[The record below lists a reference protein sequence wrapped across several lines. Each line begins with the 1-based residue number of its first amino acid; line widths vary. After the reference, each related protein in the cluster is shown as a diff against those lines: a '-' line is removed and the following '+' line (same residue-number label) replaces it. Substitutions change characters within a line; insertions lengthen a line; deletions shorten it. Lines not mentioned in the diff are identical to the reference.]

1 MVAPLL
7 LLALAVLWWLELRR
21 GEPTPVTSFAVD
33 GSRVD
38 VTYTG
43 SDCQDGSR
51 LEVTEEATRV
61 VLTVRA
67 WEFPTGCNDMGVTY
81 RVSATLDEPLGT
93 REVVDGACFDDRVGG
108 YPACSAP

>member
-1 MVAPLL
+1 MLALVRSWRRWVAVVAPLL

-51 LEVTEEATRV
+51 LEVTIGSAATP
-61 VLTVRA
+61 RA
-67 WEFPTGCNDMGVTY
+67 PHPEGGA
-81 RVSATLDEPLGT
+81 RSA
-93 REVVDGACFDDRVGG
+93 A
-108 YPACSAP
+108 